1 MEKGL
6 YINNLRQVGRYFMQ
20 NITSVKDENVP
31 LSKVFQTPSSSF
43 YISSWLQNMQAART
57 AEITIKFSIVHVNKV
72 KGHGQIS

>member
-31 LSKVFQTPSSSF
+31 LSKVFQMPSSSF

-57 AEITIKFSIVHVNKV
+57 AEITIKFSIVCVNKV